1 MISLGVIFGIIA
13 IHFFADFVCQTD
25 WQAQNKSK
33 NNKALLSHTLSYSSI
48 WLSFGVMYV
57 LFNLDTYIPW
67 TLSKFVFITFVAHTL
82 TDYVTSRINSY
93 LWQKKDVHNF
103 FVSVGFDQVLHYVQ
117 LFLTFYF
124 LTR

>member
-1 MISLGVIFGIIA
+1 MSLYVIFGIIL
-13 IHFFADFVCQTD
+13 IHWFADFVCQTD

-33 NNKALLSHTLSYSSI
+33 SNKALLSHTLTYSWI
-48 WLSFGVMYV
+48 WLTFGCIYV
-57 LFNLDTYIPW
+57 LFNLETYVPW
-67 TLSKFVFITFVAHTL
+67 TLTKFVWITFAAHTL

-117 LFLTFYF
+117 LFLTFHL